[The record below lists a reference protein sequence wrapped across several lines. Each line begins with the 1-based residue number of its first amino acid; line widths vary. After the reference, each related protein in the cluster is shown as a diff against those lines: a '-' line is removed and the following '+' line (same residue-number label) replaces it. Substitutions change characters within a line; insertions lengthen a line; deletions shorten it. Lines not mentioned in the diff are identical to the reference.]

1 MDINYEKLEKEKRVK
16 DKILGCGLFIIVIL
30 SCLSILFVKS
40 PTEAFLYVIGSIA
53 IVIIIMT
60 SYLENLNLN
69 HDQKVWGRVTRRI
82 RKEGIDSVK
91 KRSSLF
97 FR

>member
-1 MDINYEKLEKEKRVK
+1 MDINYEKLENEKRVK

-40 PTEAFLYVIGSIA
+40 PIEVLFSVIGSIA

-69 HDQKVWGRVTRRI
+69 HDQKVWDRF
-82 RKEGIDSVK
+82 SN